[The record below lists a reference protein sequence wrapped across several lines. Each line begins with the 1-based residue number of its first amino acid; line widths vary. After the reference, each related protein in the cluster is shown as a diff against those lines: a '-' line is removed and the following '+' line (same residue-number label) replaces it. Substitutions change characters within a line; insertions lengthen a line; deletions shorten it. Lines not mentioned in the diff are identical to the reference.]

1 MMNLRPHGFSLRQLQ
16 YVVAVADGLS
26 FHRAADDCHVSQP
39 SLSLQIAELE
49 RVLAIKI
56 FDRNRHRVAL
66 TAAGREFVESAR
78 AVLRAADALV
88 ETARRC
94 TDPLSGTLRIG
105 VIPTISPYWLPQ
117 LTPALQKVYP
127 QLRIMWLEDKTR
139 ALVRALQANEVDAA
153 LVALEAEIG
162 EVERQVIA
170 KDPFVLVA
178 PAENPLVAKST
189 PAKASE
195 LHGATVL
202 VLDDEHCFGKQALEF
217 CLRAKARDQEFR
229 ATSLATLISMV
240 AAGMGVTLLPT
251 LAVPSEVR
259 IHNLRVRR
267 VADSE
272 AVRTIGLVWRKNS
285 SLTPA
290 LRKLASSM
298 SDAYPK
304 RPTDHATRIAQK
316 KMDAASEGAKANRP

>member
-1 MMNLRPHGFSLRQLQ
+1 MNLSPHAFSLRQLQ
-16 YVVAVADGLS
+16 YVVAVADWLS
-26 FHRAADDCHVSQP
+26 FNRAADECHVSQP

-56 FDRNRHRVAL
+56 FDRDRHRVAL
-66 TAAGREFVESAR
+66 TAAGRDFVESAR
-78 AVLRAADALV
+78 AVLRAAEALG

-105 VIPTISPYWLPQ
+105 VIPTISPYWLPE

-127 QLRIMWLEDKTR
+127 QLRVMWLEDKTR
-139 ALVRALQANEVDAA
+139 ALVHALQTDAIDAA
-153 LVALEAEIG
+153 LLALEAEIG

-178 PAENPLVAKST
+178 PAESPLVAKSA
-189 PAKASE
+189 PAKAAE
-195 LHGATVL
+195 LHGATVM
-202 VLDDEHCFGKQALEF
+202 VLDDEHCFGRQALEF
-217 CLRAKARDQEFR
+217 CLRSKAQDHQFR
-229 ATSLATLISMV
+229 ATSLATIISMI
-240 AAGMGVTLLPT
+240 AAGAGVTLLPT

-267 VADSE
+267 LADTE

-290 LRKLASSM
+290 LRKLATSM

-304 RPTDHATRIAQK
+304 SRKSNSRENPIIRGTVPAERGKRTA
-316 KMDAASEGAKANRP
+316 

>member
-1 MMNLRPHGFSLRQLQ
+1 MMNLSPHGFSLRQLQ
-16 YVVAVADGLS
+16 YVVAVADWLS
-26 FHRAADDCHVSQP
+26 FNRAADECHVSQP

-56 FDRNRHRVAL
+56 FDRSRHRVAL
-66 TAAGREFVESAR
+66 TAAGRDFVESAR
-78 AVLRAADALV
+78 AVLRAADALG

-105 VIPTISPYWLPQ
+105 VIPTISPYWLPE
-117 LTPALQKVYP
+117 LTPALQKVHP
-127 QLRIMWLEDKTR
+127 RLRIMWLEDKTR
-139 ALVRALQANEVDAA
+139 ALVHALRSNTVDAV
-153 LVALEAEIG
+153 LLALEAEIG
-162 EVERQVIA
+162 DVERQVIA

-178 PAENPLVAKST
+178 PAENPLVAKSA
-189 PAKASE
+189 PAKAAE

-202 VLDDEHCFGKQALEF
+202 LLDDEHCFGKQALEF
-217 CLRAKARDQEFR
+217 CLRAKAQDHQFR
-229 ATSLATLISMV
+229 ATSLATIISMV
-240 AAGMGVTLLPT
+240 AAGVGVTLLPT

-267 VADSE
+267 FADTE

-290 LRKLASSM
+290 LRQLATSM
-298 SDAYPK
+298 SHAYP
-304 RPTDHATRIAQK
+304 TRK
-316 KMDAASEGAKANRP
+316 KSNSKGNSIVRGTVSAESGTRTI